1 MSRYAVAFAV
11 VLTLVAVAPRASA
24 QGAPLP
30 DTSQTFLEFQVQQS
44 VRAKVAAAPE
54 YPVRLRAARVEGDVI
69 VQFVVDERGR
79 AQMTSFKVIRSTH
92 NDFTEAVRR
101 AVRESEFFPAEI
113 GGRPVKQLVQQPYKF
128 GSRQ

>member
-1 MSRYAVAFAV
+1 MSRSAYALAILLSITA
-11 VLTLVAVAPRASA
+11 LAPRASA

-44 VRAKVAAAPE
+44 VRPKVAAPPE
-54 YPVRLRAARVEGDVI
+54 YPARLRAARVEGDVV

-92 NDFTEAVRR
+92 NELTEAVRR

-128 GSRQ
+128 GARQ